1 MVMCNDYTNA
11 GGQPTAAVE
20 QKQAAAQVLQEK
32 AKEGQGSGEI
42 VVFGRATCGWCTKVK
57 GDFDK
62 AGI

>member
-1 MVMCNDYTNA
+1 MCNDYTNA

-32 AKEGQGSGEI
+32 AKEGAEGGEI
-42 VVFGRATCGWCTKVK
+42 VVYGRAACGWCRQVK
-57 GDFDK
+57 GAFDK